1 MCVCTNTR
9 LQMASLKFTI
19 VSVVTVASIVVIIFC
34 LQRKSEQS
42 VKNSESE
49 QLIKTRST
57 CNCAKDVSREV
68 EHIDDYEDE
77 QDLDRP
83 TNKVTI
89 DKEDNQLTIHTEVHI
104 PRLRHQPEL
113 VTEKFTVIIPTYKR
127 VELLK
132 RILENYCKLTSHID
146 SIIVVWNNIEE
157 PIPDTLKYFS
167 CSVPVHLKQETT
179 NSLNNRFK
187 PFPEIM
193 TEGIE

>member
-1 MCVCTNTR
+1 
-9 LQMASLKFTI
+9 MASLKFII
-19 VSVVTVASIVVIIFC
+19 VSVVTVVSVVVIIFS

-42 VKNSESE
+42 VNDNESE
-49 QLIKTRST
+49 QLIKNSETRST

-68 EHIDDYEDE
+68 DHIYDYEDE

-132 RILENYCKLTSHID
+132 RILESYCKLTSHVD
-146 SIIVVWNNIEE
+146 SIIVVWNNIQE
-157 PIPDTLKYFS
+157 PIPDILKYFS
-167 CSVPVHLKQETT
+167 CSVPVHLKQEKV

-187 PFPEIM
+187 PFPEIK

>member
-1 MCVCTNTR
+1 
-9 LQMASLKFTI
+9 MASLKFTI
-19 VSVVTVASIVVIIFC
+19 VSVVAVASVVVIIFS
-34 LQRKSEQS
+34 LQRKYEQS
-42 VKNSESE
+42 VNDNESE
-49 QLIKTRST
+49 QLIKNSETRST

-104 PRLRHQPEL
+104 PKLRHQPEL

-132 RILENYCKLTSHID
+132 RILENYCKLSSQID
-146 SIIVVWNNIEE
+146 SVIVVWNNIQE
-157 PIPDTLKYFS
+157 PIPDTLKYFK
-167 CSVPVHLKQETT
+167 CSIPVHLKQETV

-187 PFPEIM
+187 PFPEIR